1 MPFGEIRVGTST
13 PRLGVTP
20 PPPPS
25 PGATSGTERFQ
36 VAEGASQ
43 PGGRRRGERRVR
55 AGAAALGPGP
65 RGPRGP
71 RPAPRPGGQASEA
84 TSPLG
89 RYSEKELCPDGL
101 CLLNVVFL
109 SPLSPTPPA
118 RFLPPPPPP
127 SPLFLP
133 NRSLF
138 MIAWITEEEIRSPL
152 KERCHTELRHTSRE
166 EEELRGAWGSLC
178 PRGWCRLAPLRICL
192 CCVPNSSAE
201 VCERPLGSL
210 SLTPVSSSPSS
221 VPGCLAWR
229 GLLTS
234 VESRGLMQCVLILL
248 RVGGVHPL
256 RIPGV
261 ITLSVEREARKGP
274 VARVKV

>member
-1 MPFGEIRVGTST
+1 M
-13 PRLGVTP
+13 
-20 PPPPS
+20 
-25 PGATSGTERFQ
+25 
-36 VAEGASQ
+36 
-43 PGGRRRGERRVR
+43 
-55 AGAAALGPGP
+55 
-65 RGPRGP
+65 
-71 RPAPRPGGQASEA
+71 
-84 TSPLG
+84 
-89 RYSEKELCPDGL
+89 

-178 PRGWCRLAPLRICL
+178 PRGWCSLAPLRICL

-234 VESRGLMQCVLILL
+234 VESRGRHAVCFNPFE
-248 RVGGVHPL
+248 GGGRSSSPNS
-256 RIPGV
+256 R
-261 ITLSVEREARKGP
+261 SDN
-274 VARVKV
+274 VKRGKRSEKRPCSQS